1 MKSLSSITLF
11 TIGVFS
17 LLSATVVA
25 EERSADE
32 IAAELANPNTVLG
45 SMNFN
50 LDYTTYKGNLPG
62 ASDQSALRLTFQPSL
77 PYPIEKGVNFFLR
90 PAVPIIIKQD
100 VPFSGGFEE
109 KGVELGD
116 ISFDAALGKSYP
128 SGLILV
134 AGVVGTLPTATD
146 DSFGL
151 DQWLLGPEV
160 AVAKVAKWGVLGLL
174 VTHQWDVAG
183 EDSFS
188 TNITGGQYFY
198 TFNLSDGWQISSSP
212 TFSYNHE
219 AQSGQEW
226 TLPVGVGVSKT
237 MILGGRPW
245 KFAFQYWNYV
255 EQPDPFGPDWQIR
268 LTVTPVVPLPWGK
281 S

>member
-1 MKSLSSITLF
+1 MKFLSNITLF
-11 TIGVFS
+11 TIGV
-17 LLSATVVA
+17 LSMLSVSVVA
-25 EERSADE
+25 DERTVDD

-50 LDYTTYKGNLPG
+50 FDYTAYKGNLPG
-62 ASDQSALRLTFQPSL
+62 ASNQFALRLTFQPSL
-77 PYPIEKGVNFFLR
+77 PYPIEKGLNFFLR
-90 PAVPIIIKQD
+90 PAVPVIIKQD
-100 VPFSGGFEE
+100 VPASGGFEE
-109 KGVELGD
+109 KGVDLGD
-116 ISFDAALGKSYP
+116 ISFDAGIGKSYP
-128 SGLILV
+128 GGWVLV
-134 AGVVGTLPTATD
+134 GGIVGTLPTATD
-146 DSFGL
+146 DALGL
-151 DQWLLGPEV
+151 DQWLLGPEA

-174 VTHQWDVAG
+174 VTQQWDVAG

-226 TLPVGVGVSKT
+226 TFPFGFGVSKT
-237 MILGGRPW
+237 SVLGGRPW
-245 KFAFQYWNYV
+245 KFGIQYWYYA
-255 EQPDPFGPDWQIR
+255 EQADTFGPNWQVRFTI
-268 LTVTPVVPLPWGK
+268 TPVVQLPWGK